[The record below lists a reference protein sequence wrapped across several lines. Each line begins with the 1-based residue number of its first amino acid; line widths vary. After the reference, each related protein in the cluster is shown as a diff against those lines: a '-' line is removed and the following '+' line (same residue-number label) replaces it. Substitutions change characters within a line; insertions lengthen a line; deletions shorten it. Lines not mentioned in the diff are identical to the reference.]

1 VADKQPPH
9 KITDIVVGPPP
20 LGAPALGVAV
30 NAKTNRIYVADGG
43 PGGGPVNFVSVIDG
57 QTNTVT
63 ALIPGFT
70 GPFGVA
76 VNEQT
81 NRIYV
86 TNGGAGVGSNTVSV
100 IDGQT
105 NTVTAT
111 ITDPSLTSP
120 TSVAVNDQTNRI
132 YVTNIG
138 TETVSVIDGNTNA
151 VITTIAVGASPE
163 GVAVDPKSNRVYVA
177 NSLSD
182 TLSIISGTTNTV
194 IATIPGFNEPIQVA
208 VDPKTNRVY
217 VSNFAEVPIPQTST
231 LSVMDGA
238 TFQIATLQLDTASGV
253 LGGVAVNEQSNR
265 VYVVDDSFNGI
276 VILNGATKK
285 TGATVDTTVA
295 ADIGPVFVAANPR
308 TDRVYVSN
316 QGSNDVSV
324 IQD

>member
-1 VADKQPPH
+1 
-9 KITDIVVGPPP
+9 
-20 LGAPALGVAV
+20 
-30 NAKTNRIYVADGG
+30 
-43 PGGGPVNFVSVIDG
+43 
-57 QTNTVT
+57 
-63 ALIPGFT
+63 
-70 GPFGVA
+70 
-76 VNEQT
+76 
-81 NRIYV
+81 
-86 TNGGAGVGSNTVSV
+86 
-100 IDGQT
+100 
-105 NTVTAT
+105 VTAT
-111 ITDPSLTSP
+111 ITDPGFSGPSAI
-120 TSVAVNDQTNRI
+120 AVNERTNRV
-132 YVTNIG
+132 YMTNETG
-138 TETVSVIDGNTNA
+138 DTVSVIDGNTNT
-151 VITTIAVGASPE
+151 VLTTVSVGASPE
-163 GVAVDPKSNRVYVA
+163 GIACDTTTNRVYVA
-177 NSLSD
+177 DSLSN

-208 VDPKTNRVY
+208 VDTSTNRVY
-217 VSNFAEVPIPQTST
+217 VSNFAEVPIPENST

-295 ADIGPVFVAANPR
+295 ADVGPVFVAANPR